1 MSGREPARWPD
12 DVQRLL
18 EHGRTNDVVPAARA
32 SRLWARIERSLAVGG
47 GGGGSAPAEASLRLV
62 GPAITGGGI
71 CALLFL
77 AGVFAFQG
85 GEPSDTRRAIDPEVG
100 ARSLEPS
107 AMSDPVTDPPR
118 TSIEAEPPVATET
131 GPAAIAPADARTD
144 SAPRVGDVPLGDA
157 IERDHIEPVAA
168 RAEAPGDG
176 VERESELIATADAAL
191 RRGDLVAARR
201 AIAEHRQRFPR
212 GVFIEERDALAVGVL
227 VAAGQTDAARTSAE
241 RFVTRY
247 PQSIFSERVERA
259 LE

>member
-1 MSGREPARWPD
+1 MSGREPAQWPD
-12 DVQRLL
+12 DVQSLL
-18 EHGRTNDVVPAARA
+18 EHGRTSDVVPAAQA

-47 GGGGSAPAEASLRLV
+47 GGGAPAEASLRLV

-107 AMSDPVTDPPR
+107 AMTDPVTDPPR
-118 TSIEAEPPVATET
+118 TSIEAEPAVATET
-131 GPAAIAPADARTD
+131 HPAAIAPADVRTD
-144 SAPRVGDVPLGDA
+144 SAPRVEDVPLGDA
-157 IERDHIEPVAA
+157 VERDHVEPVA
-168 RAEAPGDG
+168 AEAPGDG

-201 AIAEHRQRFPR
+201 ALAEHRQRFPR